1 MILDDPIR
9 QVETARAE
17 LGKVADSTG
26 GWSDEKRQ
34 AFDSHRMSPL
44 DAAGGRLLSQLRTA
58 RERCMAAERLLSPDR

>member
-26 GWSDEKRQ
+26 GWSDEQRQ
-34 AFDSHRMSPL
+34 AFDSQRMSPL
-44 DAAGGRLLSQLRTA
+44 DAAGGLLLSQLRKA
-58 RERCMAAERLLSPDR
+58 QEQCMAAERLLSPDR